1 MQEIKNLSEG
11 LIKLL
16 NANKEYLPTILTIGL
31 KLDLKELIERIDD
44 MEHPDITFYNQ
55 HGMTREQWAEKM
67 GSPQMNPDKNISLS
81 SITQDSEGKEE
92 ISMLQKL
99 VDIVESIEMLNE
111 EEPKV
116 SVSVHDGYSTVLI
129 YDIDLFYELSE
140 GYIVDLQSVESDSDI
155 MYQAE
160 FKVHGIE
167 FTTYLNKKEFI
178 KLDELMSNE

>member
-16 NANKEYLPTILTIGL
+16 NDNKEYLPTILTLGIE
-31 KLDLKELIERIDD
+31 LDLKELIERIDD

-92 ISMLQKL
+92 KSMLEKL
-99 VDIVESIEMLNE
+99 VDIVESIEKLNE

-140 GYIVDLQSVESDSDI
+140 GYPVKLEAINTDSDI
-155 MYQAE
+155 EYRAE
-160 FKVHGIE
+160 FEAYGIE
-167 FTTYLNKKEFI
+167 FNAYLNTKEL
-178 KLDELMSNE
+178 KRYTELLTNE

>member
-16 NANKEYLPTILTIGL
+16 NANKEYLPKILTIGL

-92 ISMLQKL
+92 KSMLQKL
-99 VDIVESIEMLNE
+99 VDIVESIEKINE
-111 EEPKV
+111 EEPA
-116 SVSVHDGYSTVLI
+116 VHVTVCESYATVLI

-140 GYIVDLQSVESDSDI
+140 GYQVNLQSVDSDSDI
-155 MYQAE
+155 ICQAVFE
-160 FKVHGIE
+160 VYGIE
-167 FTTYLNKKEFI
+167 FTTYLNKKEFF

>member
-16 NANKEYLPTILTIGL
+16 NANKEYLPTILTLGIE
-31 KLDLKELIERIDD
+31 LDLKELIERIDD

-67 GSPQMNPDKNISLS
+67 GSPQMNPDTNISLS

-92 ISMLQKL
+92 KSMLEKL
-99 VDIVESIEMLNE
+99 VDIVESIEKLNE

-116 SVSVHDGYSTVLI
+116 SVSVQDGYSSVLI
-129 YDIDLFYELSE
+129 YDIDLFCKLSE
-140 GYIVDLQSVESDSDI
+140 GYPIDLEEINTDNAI
-155 MYQAE
+155 EYRAE

-167 FTTYLNKKEFI
+167 FTTYLNKKEF
-178 KLDELMSNE
+178 KRYTELLLDE